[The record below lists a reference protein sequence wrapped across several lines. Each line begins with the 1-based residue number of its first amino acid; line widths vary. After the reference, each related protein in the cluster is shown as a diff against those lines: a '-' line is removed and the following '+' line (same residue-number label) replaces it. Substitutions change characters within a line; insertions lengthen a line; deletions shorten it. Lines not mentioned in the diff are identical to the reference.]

1 MPTIHPAVSRFL
13 RSASRAAFVL
23 GALRVLA
30 VVATGGAAVLLGLRL
45 LGHYVPPTWW
55 WLLAALPVLV
65 GAGWAVR
72 QARLSPAAAAAHL
85 DQRLGLRGLLVA
97 AQSGGELDANYQRLL
112 RHGLGE
118 LPGALPAVAWRQALP
133 QPFAAAVA
141 LTVVALLPPPDPAP
155 VPPGRSEL
163 AIAQVEQVERGLRDL
178 FERGEVP
185 EEIKDEL
192 QRRLGEL
199 KDAVAA
205 GRAVDWR
212 DLDDLEQRLERE
224 AQLQRLAQVAQRA
237 NPPGRQVAS
246 KGGKPSPTSQQLAMA
261 AKALLDAGLLDQ
273 MSQPLLEAL
282 RNARMP
288 DGTFDPSKLDLDPA
302 ALAELLQQVE
312 GLAGRLGQLAQGL
325 DPAQLQ
331 ELERLAREFAQRQ
344 FGAGAEGGL
353 GQGPGGAGPGG
364 EGPGGQWPGGGGG
377 VSRGP
382 GHATLQLSDDH
393 QGGASADLKLPAGAP
408 LPGDWVPLGSN
419 LRPAEAAPQPNT
431 APGGT
436 AAAGSG
442 GATWQLDLAP
452 RHRAVVRRYFAGQE
466 KR

>member
-13 RSASRAAFVL
+13 RSASRAAWLV

-30 VVATGGAAVLLGLRL
+30 VVATGAAAALLGLRL
-45 LGHYVPPTWW
+45 LGHHVPPTWW
-55 WLLAALPVLV
+55 WSLGVLPVLI

-72 QARLSPAAAAAHL
+72 RARLSPAAAAAHL

-97 AQSGGELDANYQRLL
+97 AQSGGELDTSYQRRLQL
-112 RHGLGE
+112 GLGE
-118 LPGALPAVAWRQALP
+118 LPRVLPHVAWRQALP
-133 QPFAAAVA
+133 QPLLAALA
-141 LTVVALLPPPDPAP
+141 LTVVVLLPPPEPQP
-155 VPPGRSEL
+155 VPLGRSEL

-178 FERGEVP
+178 FDRGEVP
-185 EEIKDEL
+185 EDIKDEL

-224 AQLQRLAQVAQRA
+224 AQLQRLAQVAQRS
-237 NPPGRQVAS
+237 NPAGRQVAS
-246 KGGKPSPTSQQLAMA
+246 KGARPSPDSQQLAAA
-261 AKALLDAGLLDQ
+261 AKALLDAGLLDA
-273 MSQPLLEAL
+273 MSSQLQAAL
-282 RNARMP
+282 RNARLP
-288 DGTFDPSKLDLDPA
+288 DGSFDPSKLDLDPA
-302 ALAELLQQVE
+302 ALAELLQQMG
-312 GLAGRLGQLAQGL
+312 GLADRLGQLAQGL

-331 ELERLAREFAQRQ
+331 ELQRLAQEFAQRQ
-344 FGAGAEGGL
+344 FGAGAGEGSQPGF
-353 GQGPGGAGPGG
+353 GSEGPGGN
-364 EGPGGQWPGGGGG
+364 GPGGQWPGGGGVG
-377 VSRGP
+377 RGP

-408 LPGDWVPLGSN
+408 LPGDWVPVGSS

-431 APGGT
+431 APGGA